1 VVKGNIIITPN
12 FKFKITCSE
21 YILIKFFFIFTN
33 YMNYDLLP
41 EEIKSKI
48 MFSGS
53 IIHPVA
59 VIFKEFKDDY
69 CHLLNNVY
77 CLETLTYNNISF
89 YDYLYE
95 TNYFRNET
103 LTFEELENIISFHL
117 YIPNDSD

>member
-1 VVKGNIIITPN
+1 
-12 FKFKITCSE
+12 
-21 YILIKFFFIFTN
+21 
-33 YMNYDLLP
+33 MNYDLLP

-59 VIFKEFKDDY
+59 IIFKEFKEDY
-69 CHLLNNVY
+69 CFLLNNVY
-77 CLETLTYNNISF
+77 NLETLTYDNISF